1 MGVFSFGGGKQ
12 ILKGKGSVR
21 VNIRD
26 PFWIQKFRGYT
37 ELDPFAAQI
46 RSKWDNR
53 RCIVTFNYRFG
64 KNLQQANTRRRN
76 AASQDEQN
84 RVNLDNNQ
92 Q

>member
-12 ILKGKGSVR
+12 ILKGRGTVR
-21 VNIRD
+21 LNVRD

-37 ELDPFAAQI
+37 ELDLFETQI

-53 RCIVTFNYRFG
+53 RCIISFNFRFG
-64 KNLQQANTRRRN
+64 KNMQQQVRRRN
-76 AASQDEQN
+76 SGSQDEQN
-84 RVNLDNNQ
+84 RVNLGSGQ